1 MLLKGRR
8 IMRPPKRFLKRQAP
22 APGLPPGTLV
32 HVGEKKTEKARITLI
47 DYAGER
53 FDSSQVHSAEACRKG
68 LSKEGVL
75 WINVDGIHDLE
86 LLESFGKHFG
96 IHQLVLEDICNTG
109 QRPKMEDHG
118 EYLYIVLKMAD
129 YDETWKKVDM
139 EQVSLILMPGCVIT
153 FQEKPGDVFD
163 PVRDRLRTAK
173 GKIRSK
179 GADYLAY
186 ALLDAVVDRY
196 FLLLEKL
203 GEDVEEL
210 DEQILTDP
218 GEEAVS
224 NLHTLKR
231 EMIFLRKAAW
241 PMREI
246 VASLERG
253 GSDLVTPDTALFLR
267 DLYDHSV
274 QVMDS
279 IETFRDVLSGLLDIY
294 LSSTGNRMN
303 EIMKVLT
310 IISTIFIP
318 LTFIA
323 GIYGMNF
330 EYMPELKVP
339 WAYPAVWVVMIA
351 IAGGML
357 AFFRKKKWI

>member
-1 MLLKGRR
+1 MG
-8 IMRPPKRFLKRQAP
+8 PSKRFLKRQVS

-32 HVGEKKTEKARITLI
+32 HVGEKKTEEARITLI
-47 DYAGER
+47 DYGGER
-53 FDSSQVHSAEACRKG
+53 FDSRQVQSAEACRKH
-68 LSKEGVL
+68 LSGEGVL
-75 WINVDGIHDLE
+75 WVNVDGIHDLA
-86 LLESFGKHFG
+86 LLESFGEHFG

-118 EYLYIVLKMAD
+118 KYLYIVLKMAD
-129 YDETWKKVDM
+129 YEETSKRVDM

-163 PVRDRLRTAK
+163 PVRDRLRVGK
-173 GKIRSK
+173 GRIRGE

-196 FLLLEKL
+196 FMLLEKL
-203 GEDVEEL
+203 GDDVEEL

-224 NLHTLKR
+224 NLHGLKR

-246 VASLERG
+246 VGRLERG
-253 GSDLVTPDTALFLR
+253 GSDLVSSDTVFYLR

-294 LSSTGNRMN
+294 LSSAGNRMN

-310 IISTIFIP
+310 IIATIFIP

-323 GIYGMNF
+323 GVYGMNF
-330 EYMPELKVP
+330 EHMPELRIP

-351 IAGGML
+351 LAGGML
-357 AFFRKKKWI
+357 VFFREKKWI

>member
-1 MLLKGRR
+1 
-8 IMRPPKRFLKRQAP
+8 MRSPRRFLKRGAP
-22 APGLPPGTLV
+22 TPGLPPGTLV
-32 HVGEKKTEKARITLI
+32 HVGERKTEEARITLI
-47 DYAGER
+47 DYSGDR
-53 FDSSQVHSAEACRKG
+53 FSSEQVDNAKVCRSRLG
-68 LSKEGVL
+68 AEGVL

-96 IHQLVLEDICNTG
+96 IHHLVLEDICNTG
-109 QRPKMEDHG
+109 QRPKTEDHG
-118 EYLYIVLKMAD
+118 KSLYIVLKMAD
-129 YDETWKKVDM
+129 YNEETKRVDM

-163 PVRDRLRTAK
+163 PVRERLRTAK
-173 GKIRSK
+173 GKIRNK

-203 GEDVEEL
+203 GDDVEEL

-224 NLHTLKR
+224 NLHALKR

-246 VASLERG
+246 VGRLERG
-253 GSDLVTPDTALFLR
+253 GSDLVTSDTVFYLR

-294 LSSTGNRMN
+294 LSSAGNRMN

-330 EYMPELKVP
+330 EHMPELRIP
-339 WAYPAVWVVMIA
+339 WAYPAVWGVMIA

-357 AFFRKKKWI
+357 VFFRKKKWI

>member
-1 MLLKGRR
+1 MG
-8 IMRPPKRFLKRQAP
+8 PPKRFLKRQAP

-32 HVGEKKTEKARITLI
+32 HVGERKTEEARITLI
-47 DYAGER
+47 DYAGDR
-53 FDSSQVHSAEACRKG
+53 FDSREVQSAGACRER
-68 LSKEGVL
+68 LSEEGVL
-75 WINVDGIHDLE
+75 WVNVDGIHDLE

-129 YDETWKKVDM
+129 YDEASKRVDM
-139 EQVSLILMPGCVIT
+139 EQVSLILMPRCVIT

-173 GKIRSK
+173 GKIRNK

-196 FLLLEKL
+196 FMLLEKL
-203 GEDVEEL
+203 GDDVEEL
-210 DEQILTDP
+210 DEQILTNP
-218 GEEAVS
+218 GDETVS
-224 NLHTLKR
+224 NLHALKR

-246 VASLERG
+246 VARLERG
-253 GSDLVTPDTALFLR
+253 GSNLITADTVFYLR
-267 DLYDHSV
+267 DLYDHAV

-294 LSSTGNRMN
+294 LSSAGNRMN

-310 IISTIFIP
+310 IIATIFIP

-330 EYMPELKVP
+330 EHMPELRIP
-339 WAYPAVWVVMIA
+339 WAYPAIWGVMIA
-351 IAGGML
+351 LAGGML
-357 AFFRKKKWI
+357 VFFRKKKWI

>member
-1 MLLKGRR
+1 M
-8 IMRPPKRFLKRQAP
+8 ISPKRFLKRRAP

-32 HVGEKKTEKARITLI
+32 HVGERKTEEARITLI
-47 DYAGER
+47 DYAEGR
-53 FDSSQVHSAEACRKG
+53 FSSEQAANAEACRER
-68 LSKEGVL
+68 LPEEGVL

-96 IHQLVLEDICNTG
+96 IHRLVLEDICNTD

-129 YDETWKKVDM
+129 YDEATKSVDM
-139 EQVSLILMPGCVIT
+139 EQVSLILMKGCVIT

-163 PVRDRLRTAK
+163 PVRDRLRTGR

-203 GEDVEEL
+203 GDDVEAL

-218 GEEAVS
+218 GEEAVR
-224 NLHTLKR
+224 NLHALKR

-246 VASLERG
+246 VGRLERG
-253 GSDLVTPDTALFLR
+253 GSVLVTADTAFYLR
-267 DLYDHSV
+267 DLYDHAV

-294 LSSTGNRMN
+294 LSSAGNRMN

-310 IISTIFIP
+310 IIATIFIP

-330 EYMPELKVP
+330 EHMPELALP
-339 WAYPAVWVVMIA
+339 WAYPAIWAVMLTL
-351 IAGGML
+351 AGGML
-357 AFFRKKKWI
+357 VFFRKKKWI